1 MPLIT
6 TSLDVKC
13 VHGTSEII
21 NNQVKIKKKN
31 FLNIIN
37 LTKTL
42 SIMMSRSHI
51 LHSKFI
57 IVFYFFYCIFTC
69 YHYCRVF
76 FAIRNIL
83 LRDLMLTDKQAS
95 RNSL

>member
-1 MPLIT
+1 
-6 TSLDVKC
+6 
-13 VHGTSEII
+13 
-21 NNQVKIKKKN
+21 
-31 FLNIIN
+31 
-37 LTKTL
+37 
-42 SIMMSRSHI
+42 MMSRSHI

-57 IVFYFFYCIFTC
+57 IVFYFFIVFLLTIII
-69 YHYCRVF
+69 VEFF